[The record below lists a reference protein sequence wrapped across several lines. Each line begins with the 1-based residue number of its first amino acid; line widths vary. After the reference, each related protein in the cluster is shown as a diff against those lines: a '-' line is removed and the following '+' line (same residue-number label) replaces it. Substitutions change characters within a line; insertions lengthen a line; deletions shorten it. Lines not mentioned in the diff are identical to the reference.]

1 MADDEAVLQT
11 VLDAGAGGLVR
22 RRAGVP
28 AGTVLAGTSQAGGEL
43 WFVLAG
49 TGRLAFGDGRD
60 EPVRADCGVWLPP
73 GTDYELLAEGTE
85 VTLDCTVLPAGR
97 ADEVT
102 LDCAAVPA
110 DGLDEVTVDCAG
122 APDGTAGEVSPDYAA
137 PDFGNGSVAEGRRGA
152 EAGSA
157 REGGSER
164 AQVRELA
171 GCPVEVTGDRTFRVL
186 FGPGRGCA
194 AATQFAGEIPPGR
207 APEHTHPYDEVVLIL
222 AGEGVLH
229 TGAGD
234 RPLAPGSCVHLPPGL
249 PHCLENTGAATLR
262 VLGVFHPGDSP
273 ATKS

>member
-1 MADDEAVLQT
+1 MAEAFHT
-11 VLDAGAGGLVR
+11 VLDTGAGGLVR

-28 AGTVLAGTSQAGGEL
+28 AGTLLAGTAEAGGEL

-49 TGRLAFGDGRD
+49 TGRLAFGDGTD

-85 VTLDCTVLPAGR
+85 VTLDCVALPAGG
-97 ADEVT
+97 AGS
-102 LDCAAVPA
+102 
-110 DGLDEVTVDCAG
+110 DGGGGSDGEPERRGGAG
-122 APDGTAGEVSPDYAA
+122 AEVH
-137 PDFGNGSVAEGRRGA
+137 G
-152 EAGSA
+152 
-157 REGGSER
+157 ER
-164 AQVRELA
+164 ALVRELA
-171 GCPVEVTGDRTFRVL
+171 DCPVEVTGDRRFRVL
-186 FGPGRGCA
+186 FGPGRGCG
-194 AATQFAGEIPPGR
+194 AATQFAGEIPTGR

-222 AGEGVLH
+222 AGEGVCH

-249 PHCLENTGAATLR
+249 PHWLENTGQATLR

>member
-11 VLDAGAGGLVR
+11 VLDTGTGGLVR

-28 AGTVLAGTSQAGGEL
+28 AGAVLAGTAGAGGEL

-49 TGRLAFGDGRD
+49 TGRLAFGDGTD
-60 EPVRADCGVWLPP
+60 EPLRADCGVWLPP

-102 LDCAAVPA
+102 LD
-110 DGLDEVTVDCAG
+110 
-122 APDGTAGEVSPDYAA
+122 YAA
-137 PDFGNGSVAEGRRGA
+137 PDCGDGSGTG
-152 EAGSA
+152 AGSA
-157 REGGSER
+157 REAGSER

-249 PHCLENTGAATLR
+249 PHCLENTGQATLR
-262 VLGVFHPGDSP
+262 VLGVFHPGGSP
-273 ATKS
+273 ASKS